1 MPEPR
6 RAANVVATGVESGKT
21 PYTRYPV
28 EKLLLDP
35 RNPRLVEF
43 AVSSKPSQDELL
55 QALYQQ
61 MAAEELAMSIAYN
74 GYFEHEPLIIEPRA
88 DGNYTVV
95 EGNRRLAAVKLLLS
109 SDFRRQL
116 KATDLP
122 EIDSIDPGRRA
133 EIATLPA
140 IVSSRKNVW
149 RYLGFKH
156 VNGPATW
163 GAYAKAQYI
172 AEVHNNYGV
181 PLEDIARQIGDYSNT
196 VERQYRGLMVIEQ
209 AEKAKVFS
217 RRNTYKDKF
226 YFNYIYTALDNASFR
241 KFLGIDAKS
250 RSSRRPVPP
259 TKKANLRDLCLWL
272 YGDEKKHVEPLI
284 HSQNPDLRIL
294 AETISQPSGVKA
306 LRAGLPLSVALEA
319 SYGDER
325 VFQNSLI
332 QAKDALQKARATI
345 GTLVTGYSGE
355 DELTK
360 TAVEVLE
367 LARKLVEETHCVRDN
382 PSLRS
387 QGSHQGQIAVPIHP
401 WSQQRRGRH
410 GS

>member
-1 MPEPR
+1 MSKTR
-6 RAANVVATGVESGKT
+6 RAAKVNATGVESDST
-21 PYTRYPV
+21 RYPRYPV

-43 AVSSKPSQDELL
+43 SVPSNPTQFDLL
-55 QALYQQ
+55 KALYQQ

-109 SDFRRQL
+109 ADFRRQL
-116 KATDLP
+116 KATGLP
-122 EIDSIDPGRRA
+122 DIDAIDPDRRA
-133 EIATLPA
+133 EISSLPA
-140 IVSSRKNVW
+140 IVSTRKDVW

-172 AEVHNNYGV
+172 AEVHNSYGV

-209 AEKAKVFS
+209 AEKARVFS
-217 RRNTYKDKF
+217 RKNTYKDKF

-250 RSSRRPVPP
+250 RSSRKPVPP
-259 TKKANLRDLCLWL
+259 TKKANLKDLCLWL

-284 HSQNPDLRIL
+284 RSQNPDLRIL
-294 AETISQPSGVKA
+294 GETISQPSGVKA
-306 LRAGLPLSVALEA
+306 LRDGAPLGVAYDVSL
-319 SYGDER
+319 GDIHLFR
-325 VFQNSLI
+325 AALRDAKQSL
-332 QAKDALQKARATI
+332 QRA
-345 GTLVTGYSGE
+345 
-355 DELTK
+355 
-360 TAVEVLE
+360 
-367 LARKLVEETHCVRDN
+367 
-382 PSLRS
+382 
-387 QGSHQGQIAVPIHP
+387 
-401 WSQQRRGRH
+401 
-410 GS
+410 